1 MDDTV
6 IRSIAYKLSPS
17 DKKPTGIIKAAP
29 RIPAEIKIS
38 HSKDCNRFQWRW
50 KQTMHAQVRRYF
62 KWKRRTDYIN
72 LNKNAYTKEKV
83 SDWVIVVYDLVII
96 VYAKWVNV
104 QLYYDDNKLHST
116 EWWCQLCTRS

>member
-1 MDDTV
+1 
-6 IRSIAYKLSPS
+6 
-17 DKKPTGIIKAAP
+17 
-29 RIPAEIKIS
+29 
-38 HSKDCNRFQWRW
+38 
-50 KQTMHAQVRRYF
+50 MHAQVRRYF

-116 EWWCQLCTRS
+116 KWWCQLCTRS

>member
-1 MDDTV
+1 
-6 IRSIAYKLSPS
+6 
-17 DKKPTGIIKAAP
+17 
-29 RIPAEIKIS
+29 
-38 HSKDCNRFQWRW
+38 
-50 KQTMHAQVRRYF
+50 MHAQVRRYF

-104 QLYYDDNKLHST
+104 QLYYDDNKLHSA